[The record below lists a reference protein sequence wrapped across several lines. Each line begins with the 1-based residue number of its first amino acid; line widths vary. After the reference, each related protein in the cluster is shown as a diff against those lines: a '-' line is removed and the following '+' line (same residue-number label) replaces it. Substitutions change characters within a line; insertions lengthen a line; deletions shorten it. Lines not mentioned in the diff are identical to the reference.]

1 MVVSLSGKVALV
13 TGGSAGLGAAIVRRL
28 AGEGCSVAINYSSSK
43 DRAEIL
49 AAEVRTERIKTLV
62 LQGDVASESVC
73 KSLVEKTIEGLGRID
88 ILISNAG
95 WTRIVN
101 FANLDELTDDD
112 FDRCYA
118 MNVKAHFYLFRA
130 AKPYFD
136 RAADGGVF
144 LVTSSVAGVK
154 PTGSSIPYS
163 ITKAAA
169 IHLVKGLAKTQGPK
183 SRVNA
188 ICPGLLLTEW
198 GLSFGPDRI
207 KSVESSL
214 PLKHS
219 SLLDDT
225 ADLFIA
231 AAKNT
236 SMTGSILAVD
246 SGMSLI

>member
-13 TGGSAGLGAAIVRRL
+13 TGGSA
-28 AGEGCSVAINYSSSK
+28 

-49 AAEVRTERIKTLV
+49 AAEVRKESIKTLV
-62 LQGDVASESVC
+62 FQGDVASESMY
-73 KSLVEKTIEGLGRID
+73 KSLVEKTIEGLGRMD

-101 FANLDELTDDD
+101 FANLDGLIDDD

-118 MNVKAHFYLFRA
+118 MNVKTHFYLFRA

-136 RAADGGVF
+136 RAADGGVS
-144 LVTSSVAGVK
+144 SSVAGLK
-154 PTGSSIPYS
+154 PTGSSVLYS

-169 IHLVKGLAKTQGPK
+169 LHLVKVLAKTQGPK

-188 ICPGLLLTEW
+188 ISPGLLLTEW
-198 GLSFGPDRI
+198 GLSFGPERI
-207 KSVESSL
+207 TAVESSL
-214 PLKHS
+214 PLKHL

-225 ADLFIA
+225 ADPFVA
-231 AAKNT
+231 AAQ
-236 SMTGSILAVD
+236 ILAVD
-246 SGMSLI
+246 SGMSVI

>member
-1 MVVSLSGKVALV
+1 MVVSLSGKVAVV
-13 TGGSAGLGAAIVRRL
+13 TGGSAGLGAMIVRRL
-28 AGEGCSVAINYSSSK
+28 AGDGCSVAINYSSST

-49 AAEVRTERIKTLV
+49 AAEVRKESIKTLV
-62 LQGDVASESVC
+62 LQGDVASESMC

-101 FANLDELTDDD
+101 FANLDGLTDDD

-118 MNVKAHFYLFRA
+118 MNVKTHFYLFRA

-136 RAADGGVF
+136 TAADGGVF
-144 LVTSSVAGVK
+144 LVTSSVAGLK
-154 PTGSSIPYS
+154 PTGSSVPYS

-169 IHLVKGLAKTQGPK
+169 LHLVKVLAKTQ
-183 SRVNA
+183 SA
-188 ICPGLLLTEW
+188 A
-198 GLSFGPDRI
+198 
-207 KSVESSL
+207 
-214 PLKHS
+214 KHL

-225 ADLFIA
+225 ADPFLA

-236 SMTGSILAVD
+236 SMTGSILAID
-246 SGMSLI
+246 SGMSVI